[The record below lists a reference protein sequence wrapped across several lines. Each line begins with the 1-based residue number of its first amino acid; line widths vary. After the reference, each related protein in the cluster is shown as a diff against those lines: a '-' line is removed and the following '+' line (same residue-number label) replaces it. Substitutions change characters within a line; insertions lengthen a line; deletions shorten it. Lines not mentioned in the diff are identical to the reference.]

1 MPNQNHP
8 FSLLFAGEE
17 KEVELIDH
25 SKVRVLVRELP
36 LKFLG
41 DFLGVAETQHQVIE
55 MCTYLEGES
64 RGDGAFP
71 RIPPP
76 VGYAPVPA
84 GWDQNLTEASFYEL
98 YDIACRLNFSKAA
111 TWAQRQIAA
120 KKKVAPLYEAMMNQ
134 VQPIV
139 TSLILP
145 LMKQLAGS
153 SRS

>member
-1 MPNQNHP
+1 MTNQNHP
-8 FSLLFAGEE
+8 FSVLFAGEE
-17 KEVELIDH
+17 REVELINH
-25 SKVRVLVRELP
+25 FKVRVFVRELP

-41 DFLGVAETQHQVIE
+41 DFLGVAETQHQVVE
-55 MCTYLEGES
+55 MCVYLEGEPI
-64 RGDGAFP
+64 GDGAFP

-84 GWDQNLTEASFYEL
+84 GWDQNLTEASFYDL
-98 YDIACRLNFSKAA
+98 YDTACRLNFSKAA
-111 TWAQRQIAA
+111 TWAHRQIAA

-134 VQPIV
+134 VLPLV
-139 TSLILP
+139 TSLIEP